1 MTDAAEAKVR
11 ALLEAAAPQGRVG
24 SVGRMAGDYYA
35 AFMDESAIEHLGM
48 TPLVLELKSIQGASS
63 RNALAAL
70 MGGENASFLGSIFH
84 LDISA
89 DIMDPEHYAIQIS
102 QPVLGQPDRGY
113 YLDASYAPQRNSY
126 KTYITK
132 LLALA
137 SWPRPPE
144 RAEEI
149 LQFETSI
156 AEASWDREQERDSA
170 KTYNPM
176 TLQRKRPSNAPVR

>member
-1 MTDAAEAKVR
+1 
-11 ALLEAAAPQGRVG
+11 
-24 SVGRMAGDYYA
+24 MAGDYYA

-70 MGGENASFLGSIFH
+70 MGG
-84 LDISA
+84 
-89 DIMDPEHYAIQIS
+89 
-102 QPVLGQPDRGY
+102 
-113 YLDASYAPQRNSY
+113 LDASYAPQRNSY